1 MKIDSEQCSGCS
13 RCIPYCPVGSIKK
26 SDVGVFPTSVIDQEG
41 CVDCG
46 VCIRSGVCKS
56 EAIYLPETP
65 WPRSIRAA
73 FSGGGFS
80 FGQGHFSGGGASF
93 GRGNNP
99 TRGYSRILDKI
110 GLPKLTLKDIVE
122 KRVGGGSRGTS
133 EMKTNDVTGR
143 FREGEVGIACELGRP
158 GIGFCFKD
166 LETVAVA
173 LIKCGVQLESQ
184 NPVTVFLDTST
195 GRIKDEFAEIRGE
208 RALSAIIE
216 CKAPIENAIEIYRV
230 LQKVAEQIDTV
241 FTLDFINKCQDGA
254 IPLKTLLDDAGIHV
268 RINGKTNVGLG
279 RPLIP

>member
-1 MKIDSEQCSGCS
+1 MKINSEQCSGCG

-26 SDVGVFPTSVIDQEG
+26 SDVGAFPTAIIDQEE
-41 CVDCG
+41 CVECG

-80 FGQGHFSGGGASF
+80 FGRGHFSGEGVSSERGPSSTRSF
-93 GRGNNP
+93 
-99 TRGYSRILDKI
+99 SRILNKI
-110 GLPKLTLKDIVE
+110 GLPRLTMTDIME

-158 GIGFCFKD
+158 GIGFYFRD
-166 LETVAVA
+166 LETVAVS
-173 LIKCGVQLESQ
+173 LVKCGVQFEPQ

-216 CKAPIENAIEIYRV
+216 CKAPIEKVGEIYQV
-230 LQKVAEQIDTV
+230 LQEVAKKIDTV
-241 FTLDFINKCQDGA
+241 FTLDIINKCQDGT
-254 IPLKTLLDDAGIHV
+254 IPLKPLLDDAGIRV

>member
-1 MKIDSEQCSGCS
+1 MKIDSEACSGCG
-13 RCIPYCPVGSIKK
+13 RCIPYCPVAAIATR
-26 SDVGVFPTSVIDQEG
+26 DVGAFPTAVIDQEA

-80 FGQGHFSGGGASF
+80 FGR
-93 GRGNNP
+93 GRSS
-99 TRGYSRILDKI
+99 TRSYGRILEKI
-110 GLPKLTLKDIVE
+110 GLPRLTMKDIVE
-122 KRVGGGSRGTS
+122 QQVGGGSRGTS

-143 FREGEVGIACELGRP
+143 FRDGEVGIACELGRP
-158 GIGFCFKD
+158 GVGFGFWD

-173 LIKCGVQLESQ
+173 LAQYGVAFEPQ

-195 GRIKDEFAEIRGE
+195 GRIKDEFAELRGE

-216 CKAPIENAIEIYRV
+216 CKAPMARVAEICRV
-230 LQKVAEQIDTV
+230 LQTVAAEIDTV
-241 FTLDFINKCQDGA
+241 FTLDIINKCQDSA
-254 IPLKTLLDDAGIHV
+254 VPVQPLLAAAGIRV

-279 RPLIP
+279 RPLVP

>member
-1 MKIDSEQCSGCS
+1 MQIDSAACSGCG
-13 RCIPYCPVGSIKK
+13 RCIPYCPVGAIATQ
-26 SDVGVFPTSVIDQEG
+26 DVGAFPTSVIDQEA

-56 EAIYLPETP
+56 EALYLPETP

-80 FGQGHFSGGGASF
+80 FG
-93 GRGNNP
+93 RGSSP
-99 TRGYSRILDKI
+99 TRSYGR
-110 GLPKLTLKDIVE
+110 IVE
-122 KRVGGGSRGTS
+122 KVGLPRLTMRDIVAQQVGGGSRGTS

-143 FREGEVGIACELGRP
+143 FRDGEVGIACELGRP
-158 GIGFCFKD
+158 GIGFGFRD

-173 LIKCGVQLESQ
+173 LARCGVAFEPQ
-184 NPVTVFLDTST
+184 NPVTVFLDPST
-195 GRIKDEFAEIRGE
+195 GRIRDEFAELRGE

-216 CKAPIENAIEIYRV
+216 CKAPMARVAEIYRV
-230 LQKVAEQIDTV
+230 LQTVAAEIDTV
-241 FTLDFINKCQDGA
+241 FTLDIINKCRDDTVP
-254 IPLKTLLDDAGIHV
+254 IRPLLDAAGIPV